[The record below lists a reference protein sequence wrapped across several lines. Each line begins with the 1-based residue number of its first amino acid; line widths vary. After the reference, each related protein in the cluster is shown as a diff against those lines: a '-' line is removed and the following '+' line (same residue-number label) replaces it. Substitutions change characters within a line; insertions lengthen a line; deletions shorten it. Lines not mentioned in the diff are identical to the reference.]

1 MGGFPFVVSDALQ
14 DRAWVAT
21 GEVMSWL
28 GDVPG
33 RTSHHISVRKGDGR
47 VLCGCRSV
55 GGLWQVGSRPERSHM

>member
-1 MGGFPFVVSDALQ
+1 MWSLTLCRIELGLLQ
-14 DRAWVAT
+14 VRSCRGW
-21 GEVMSWL
+21 EY
-28 GDVPG
+28 VPG